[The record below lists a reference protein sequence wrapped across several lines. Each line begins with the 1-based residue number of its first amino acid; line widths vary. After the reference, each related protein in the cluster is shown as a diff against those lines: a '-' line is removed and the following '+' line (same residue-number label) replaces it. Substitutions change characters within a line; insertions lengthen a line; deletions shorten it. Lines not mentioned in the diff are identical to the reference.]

1 MAVHVYEVHIKT
13 PSSKNWTFHSEHT
26 SNTSA
31 LGAANKLKKASLSSD
46 TIRGTQIKVIKIEHK
61 PVSETVLSTP
71 AAVSK
76 KPPKKEKPKA
86 KTNLEKMTDT
96 NAKPHA
102 RTPREPSKKVRLP
115 RKPGKVVATM
125 PGNTPKRGR

>member
-13 PSSKNWTFHSEHT
+13 PSSKSWSLHSEHT
-26 SNTSA
+26 SSTSA

-46 TIRGTQIKVIKIEHK
+46 SIRGTQIKVVKIEHK

-71 AAVSK
+71 APVSK
-76 KPPKKEKPKA
+76 RPPKKEKPKA

-96 NAKPHA
+96 TAKPHA
-102 RTPREPSKKVRLP
+102 RTPRDSSKSIKLP
-115 RKPGKVVATM
+115 RKRAVTPTIPGTSQ
-125 PGNTPKRGR
+125 PKRGR

>member
-13 PSSKNWTFHSEHT
+13 PSSKSWTFHSEHT

-102 RTPREPSKKVRLP
+102 RTPRDSSKNIKLP
-115 RKPGKVVATM
+115 RKRVATPTI
-125 PGNTPKRGR
+125 PGTSQPKRGR